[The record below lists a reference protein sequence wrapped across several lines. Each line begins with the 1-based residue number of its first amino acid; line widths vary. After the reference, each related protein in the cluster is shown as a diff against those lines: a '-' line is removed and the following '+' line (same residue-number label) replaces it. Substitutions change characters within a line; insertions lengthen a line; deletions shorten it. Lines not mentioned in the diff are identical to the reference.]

1 MLFLL
6 FFEKEPIT
14 YSLNLVL
21 YSEAL
26 YEVRKNWVF
35 GIAVKDELIKD
46 EVSVYRV
53 TLLLQR
59 GSPVVVAKSSIKT
72 KRR

>member
-6 FFEKEPIT
+6 FFEKESIT
-14 YSLNLVL
+14 YSLNLVF

-26 YEVRKNWVF
+26 YEIRKNWVF
-35 GIAVKDELIKD
+35 GTAVKDELIKD